1 MSLIGMIIG
10 WALFGLVAGAIAR
23 MLHPG
28 RDVMGMGGTML
39 LGITG
44 SLLGGAAAYL
54 LGYGTSP
61 MQGAGWIFSI
71 VGAIVLLSLGFFS
84 TRTRTTV

>member
-1 MSLIGMIIG
+1 MIMAIIG

-28 RDVMGMGGTML
+28 PDAMGMGGTML

-54 LGYGTSP
+54 LRLGTSP
-61 MQGAGWIFSI
+61 MQPGGWIMSI
-71 VGAIVLLSLGFFS
+71 LGAIVLLSLGFFS
-84 TRTRTTV
+84 TRPRTTV